1 MINFRYH
8 VVSLTA
14 VFLALAV
21 GLVLGST
28 VLNGPMLDALNSQV
42 NTLGRDNRQL
52 REQVSFLEEESQ
64 RDQDYA
70 AESAPMMLDGRLTD
84 RRILLVVL
92 PTGEEYAEGVAQ
104 NLELAGATVTGQV
117 QLLDKFVHPAH
128 RLTELLDLA
137 HQVLPG
143 SVPAAGLPANS
154 DGVETSAAL
163 LAAVLLD
170 GDGAEPVPDGDRRSV
185 LSAYTAADYLTVVDD
200 TVSGPAEA
208 IVVVAG
214 LPESDTDADDKNEAM
229 LTAVVQ
235 FGQAA
240 PTVVAGAGV
249 SGDGNVVAE
258 VRRDPILSTTIATVD
273 NAATP
278 QGQVATGLVV
288 SDRLARGTVSHH
300 GLGDGAASL
309 LPQLVTPAEATP

>member
-70 AESAPMMLDGRLTD
+70 AEAAPMMLDGRLTD
-84 RRILLVVL
+84 RRVLLLVL
-92 PTGEEYAEGVAQ
+92 PTGEEYVEGVAE
-104 NLELAGATVTGQV
+104 NLRLAGATVTGQV

-143 SVPAAGLPANS
+143 SVPATGLPANS

-170 GDGAEPVPDGDRRSV
+170 SEGAEPVPDGDRRSV
-185 LSAYTAADYLTVVDD
+185 LSAYTAADYLTVLDD

-214 LPESDTDADDKNEAM
+214 LPESDTDADDRNEAM

-258 VRRDPILSTTIATVD
+258 VRRDPLLSTTIATVD

-288 SDRLARGTVSHH
+288 ADRLARGTVSHH
-300 GLGDGAASL
+300 GLGDGATSL
-309 LPQLVTPAEATP
+309 LPVLVTPAEPAP